1 MPVFVVPLVAGAAAI
16 VLAPGAASRVAYVGG
31 MLGVPIGVDLWNLP
45 AVRRL
50 PELMLIIGGAGV
62 FDGIFLV
69 GVLAALVT

>member
-1 MPVFVVPLVAGAAAI
+1 MPVFVVPLVAWAAAI
-16 VLAPGAASRVAYVGG
+16 VLAPGAASRIAYVGG
-31 MLGVPIGVDLWNLP
+31 TLGVLIGVDLLNLP

-50 PELMLIIGGAGV
+50 PALMLSIGGAGV